1 MPDAEVT
8 RAWTH
13 TLIST
18 SPPDQTIHDQ
28 SPSDSGRLI
37 HADTGEH
44 PQQAGSNKNPVESN
58 FHAREADSRPLTP
71 YSGDS
76 QNPNPLSSNMK
87 PFLQR
92 GQRQKPMQRFNARD
106 NIREGFINISFP
118 GYACIP

>member
-13 TLIST
+13 SLIST
-18 SPPDQTIHDQ
+18 SPPDQTIHDR
-28 SPSDSGRLI
+28 SPSDLGRLI

-58 FHAREADSRPLTP
+58 FHAREADSRP
-71 YSGDS
+71 
-76 QNPNPLSSNMK
+76 NMK

-92 GQRQKPMQRFNARD
+92 GQRQKPMQRINMRD